1 MAKSYK
7 KEKKSIVAGSPAAM
21 EHEAM
26 MEQVNATETLIPE
39 STPSVSE
46 YESQAAPMPQQHV
59 SVFSQQM
66 NGEPMKNV
74 QTRITLSAYEKLLH
88 MKYFA
93 GQRTSLGDIINSAI
107 MEFIEN
113 HPINPIK

>member
-1 MAKSYK
+1 MKSYK
-7 KEKKSIVAGSPAAM
+7 KEKKSIVVGSPAAM

-26 MEQVNATETLIPE
+26 MEQVNATETLMPE
-39 STPSVSE
+39 TAQSVPETFTSPA
-46 YESQAAPMPQQHV
+46 AAPIQQYV

-74 QTRITLSAYEKLLH
+74 QTRIPLSAYEKILH

-93 GQRTSLGDIINSAI
+93 GQRTSLGDIIYRAI

-113 HPINPIK
+113 HPV

>member
-1 MAKSYK
+1 MKSYK

-26 MEQVNATETLIPE
+26 MEQVNATETLMPE
-39 STPSVSE
+39 PAPSVTKT
-46 YESQAAPMPQQHV
+46 QTAPAAAPVQQHV

-93 GQRTSLGDIINSAI
+93 GQRTSLGDIINTAI

-113 HPINPIK
+113 HPIK

>member
-26 MEQVNATETLIPE
+26 MEQVNSPETPVA
-39 STPSVSE
+39 PAAASV
-46 YESQAAPMPQQHV
+46 QQYV

-74 QTRITLSAYEKLLH
+74 QTRIPLSAYEKILH

-93 GQRTSLGDIINSAI
+93 GQRTSLGDIIYRAI

-113 HPINPIK
+113 HPV

>member
-7 KEKKSIVAGSPAAM
+7 KNIVAGSPAAM

-26 MEQVNATETLIPE
+26 MEQVNATETLMPE
-39 STPSVSE
+39 PAPSIL
-46 YESQAAPMPQQHV
+46 ESQAAPIPQQHV

-113 HPINPIK
+113 HPTK

>member
-1 MAKSYK
+1 MKSYK

-26 MEQVNATETLIPE
+26 MEQVNASETLM
-39 STPSVSE
+39 PSPATSASE
-46 YESQAAPMPQQHV
+46 AQAAPAAIPVPQQHV

-113 HPINPIK
+113 HPV